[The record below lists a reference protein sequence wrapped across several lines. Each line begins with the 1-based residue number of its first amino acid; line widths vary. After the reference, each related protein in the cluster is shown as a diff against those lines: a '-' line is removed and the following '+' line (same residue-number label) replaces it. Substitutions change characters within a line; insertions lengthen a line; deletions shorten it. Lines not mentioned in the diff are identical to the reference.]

1 MNWDNFP
8 NEDTQRRFLKVYF
21 ETYYDTKKEKID
33 INEKINGM
41 LEDIKWFDLASNYY
55 WGVWALIQAALS
67 IIDFNY
73 NEYANLRFKR
83 YFFIKNR
90 LLGK

>member
-1 MNWDNFP
+1 
-8 NEDTQRRFLKVYF
+8 
-21 ETYYDTKKEKID
+21 
-33 INEKINGM
+33 M